1 MRRLLQ
7 LTIVV
12 LAVLVSA
19 GCGSDSGGET
29 SGATGG
35 ATAAAGAESV
45 ALTATEFKYDPAA
58 VTVDAAGKVTFTV
71 TNNGQ
76 ETHVLE
82 VEGNGVEEKTD
93 SIAPGDS
100 GTLAV
105 DLQPG
110 EYEFYCPIDGH
121 RAQGMEGKIVVG
133 GSSSGAGSTTGG
145 TDTGETDT
153 GDSGYYGG

>member
-1 MRRLLQ
+1 
-7 LTIVV
+7 
-12 LAVLVSA
+12 
-19 GCGSDSGGET
+19 
-29 SGATGG
+29 
-35 ATAAAGAESV
+35 
-45 ALTATEFKYDPAA
+45 
-58 VTVDAAGKVTFTV
+58 VTFTV
-71 TNNGQ
+71 TNDGQ
-76 ETHVLE
+76 ETHALE

-100 GTLAV
+100 GTLTV
-105 DLQPG
+105 DLEPG

-133 GSSSGAGSTTGG
+133 GSSSGAGSTTGE

>member
-1 MRRLLQ
+1 MRRLLP
-7 LTIVV
+7 LTVIL
-12 LAVLVSA
+12 LAVLGSA

-35 ATAAAGAESV
+35 ETAAAGGESV
-45 ALTATEFKYDPAA
+45 ALKASEFTFDPAD
-58 VTVDAAGKVTFTV
+58 VTVHAAGKVTFTV
-71 TNNGQ
+71 TNDGQ
-76 ETHVLE
+76 QTHALE